1 MHRLPKLLLMFAL
14 TAAVT
19 ACDQKPSREEQIVAQ
34 LPLQE
39 AYDHN
44 IQRMAVLLAGKHPD
58 VSQTLIE
65 QVLRRHLTVDDQRQ
79 DLFRLYSEQNFTDAE
94 FASIVGALQDP
105 AKARALEKTPQG
117 KRLSEKL
124 TALMQQTA
132 ADAKVQAVAE
142 QRMQDVEAEL
152 KALEKNAP

>member
-1 MHRLPKLLLMFAL
+1 MPRPSKLLLMFAL
-14 TAAVT
+14 IAAVT

-58 VSQTLIE
+58 VSQASIE

-79 DLFRLYSEQNFTDAE
+79 DLFRLYSEQNFTDSE

-105 AKARALEKTPQG
+105 AKAHALEKTPEG

-152 KALEKNAP
+152 QALEKPAP